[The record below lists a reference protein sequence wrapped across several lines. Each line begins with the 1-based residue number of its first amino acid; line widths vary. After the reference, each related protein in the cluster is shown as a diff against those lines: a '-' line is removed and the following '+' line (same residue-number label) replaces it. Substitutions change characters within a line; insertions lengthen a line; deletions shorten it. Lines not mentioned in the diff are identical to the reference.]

1 MGGLGWV
8 VVTREPQECNAV
20 REASGRRGL
29 GDRTASAYGG
39 LGPHVSVGGGSF
51 GDSHVETC
59 SGQLG
64 ATGIFFSLFFFA
76 PFGRLHLLASSLKML
91 NCSLLCLALAV
102 LFLRFDH
109 ANLWRILAI
118 GPLKMIG
125 LPAAGWMVVQ

>member
-1 MGGLGWV
+1 MSRKNATRSERLREEEVWV
-8 VVTREPQECNAV
+8 TGQRV
-20 REASGRRGL
+20 RT
-29 GDRTASAYGG
+29 GDWARMS
-39 LGPHVSVGGGSF
+39 VSVAGRSAILTWRRAP
-51 GDSHVETC
+51 DSWA
-59 SGQLG
+59 QL
-64 ATGIFFSLFFFA
+64 AFFSLFFFA